1 MEFRNLNVI
10 WRLFLSSAR
19 LQRKRAAL
27 TIAAIAWGTVAL
39 LLLLSFGEGLKR
51 QLSKSSAGMGSGI
64 AVIFPGET
72 TKTWQGMAPGRSI
85 RPIVDDIALVRERVP
100 DLDGVLGELRRWG
113 ASATY
118 GRKTVNARVTGT
130 EPIYGDMR
138 NHIARPGGRFL
149 NDTDVQE
156 RRRVIFLGDELA
168 TSIFGQETPE
178 GRTLLVA
185 GAPYTVIGVMQ
196 KKLQMGTYGG
206 PDAEGA
212 IVPITTFK
220 AQFGRDQLT
229 NLVIRPHDPARMKAA
244 IKAVRE
250 VLAAKYQFDPADE
263 PALGVWDTVESSTI
277 MANVLIGIQ
286 MFLGII
292 GALTLLIG
300 GVGVANIM
308 YATVKERTREI
319 GVKMA
324 LGARPSW
331 VTGPL
336 VLEGLL
342 YTVTGGLLGLTIA
355 VLLIVLLGLLP
366 VEGNQA
372 LEFLGKPTLSPA
384 VGVASAAVLGIIGLL
399 AAYFPARRA
408 AAVDP
413 AETLRYE

>member
-1 MEFRNLNVI
+1 MDLGSLDVV

-19 LQRKRAAL
+19 LQRKRATL
-27 TIAAIAWGTVAL
+27 TIAAIAWGTVSL

-51 QLSKSSAGMGSGI
+51 QLSKSSAGMGSNI

-72 TKTWQGMAPGRSI
+72 TKAWQGMPPGRPI
-85 RPIVDDIALVRERVP
+85 RPVVDDVALVRERVP
-100 DLDGVLGELRRWG
+100 DLVGVLGELRRWQV
-113 ASATY
+113 SVNY

-130 EPIYGDMR
+130 EPNYGDLR
-138 NHIARPGGRFL
+138 NHIARTGGRFI
-149 NDTDVQE
+149 NAEDVE
-156 RRRVIFLGDELA
+156 DRRRVIFLGDA
-168 TSIFGQETPE
+168 VAHDIFGDERPE
-178 GRTLLVA
+178 GHTILVA

-206 PDAEGA
+206 PDESGS
-212 IVPITTFK
+212 IIPITTFK
-220 AQFGRDQLT
+220 AQFGRDRLEDF
-229 NLVIRPHDPARMKAA
+229 VIKPSDPARMEAA
-244 IKAVRE
+244 IKSVRE
-250 VLAAKYQFDPADE
+250 VLAAKYKFDPADE
-263 PALGVWDTVESSTI
+263 PALGVWDTVKTSSV
-277 MANVLIGIQ
+277 MRNVLIGIQ

-292 GALTLLIG
+292 GGLTLLIG

-336 VLEGLL
+336 ILEGLM
-342 YTVTGGLLGLTIA
+342 YTVTGGLFGLSISI
-355 VLLIVLLGLLP
+355 VLIILLGLLP
-366 VEGNQA
+366 VEGNKA
-372 LEFLGKPTLSPA
+372 LEFLGKPTLSMG
-384 VGVASAAVLGIIGLL
+384 VGVASAAVLGVIGLL